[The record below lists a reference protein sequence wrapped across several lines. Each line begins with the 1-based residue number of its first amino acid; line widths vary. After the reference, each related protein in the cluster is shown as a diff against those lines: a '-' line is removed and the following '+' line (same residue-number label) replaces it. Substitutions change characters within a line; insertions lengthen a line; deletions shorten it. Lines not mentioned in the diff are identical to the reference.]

1 MAYAGR
7 PAVNS
12 ATEGSW
18 GGCGCS
24 ARGADSRRVRGA
36 ALEARVCD
44 LGRLGPAV
52 LPVLVSKKGV
62 TPARRAISCS
72 PSCQCMASAAL
83 HGIDISS
90 AIGAHI

>member
-18 GGCGCS
+18 GGCGCN
-24 ARGADSRRVRGA
+24 ARGADSRRALGA
-36 ALEARVCD
+36 ALEERVCD
-44 LGRLGPAV
+44 LGRLDAAV
-52 LPVLVSKKGV
+52 LLVFDRENGV

-83 HGIDISS
+83 QGIDISS
-90 AIGAHI
+90 ATGAHI

>member
-18 GGCGCS
+18 GGCGCN
-24 ARGADSRRVRGA
+24 ALGADSRLARGA
-36 ALEARVCD
+36 ALDERVCD
-44 LGRLGPAV
+44 LGRLGAV
-52 LPVLVSKKGV
+52 VLLVLDSEKGV
-62 TPARRAISCS
+62 TPARLAISCS

-90 AIGAHI
+90 ATGAHI

>member
-1 MAYAGR
+1 VAYAGR

-18 GGCGCS
+18 GGCGCN
-24 ARGADSRRVRGA
+24 ALGADSRLARGA
-36 ALEARVCD
+36 ALDERVCD
-44 LGRLGPAV
+44 LGRLGAV
-52 LPVLVSKKGV
+52 VLLVLDSEKGV
-62 TPARRAISCS
+62 TPARLAISCS

-90 AIGAHI
+90 ATGAHI